1 MSTGR
6 DAWRL
11 AVGTLTTFRVQ
22 APAVVDRAVAGRAM
36 LLAPL
41 AALPLAMVPLL
52 AHAAVRWMGMPS
64 LLAAALTV
72 AVIAWLSRGLHLDG
86 LADTADGLAAS
97 YDRQRA
103 LEVMRRGDV
112 GPMGAAALVLVLLI
126 QTAGVS
132 DLLGWPSWDGP
143 ILAAVA
149 VVASRH
155 TLAWVCGSA
164 FPAAREQGLG
174 ATVAGT
180 VPMGAAAGVAAL
192 VAAAG
197 AAALAWCSPTDVVPW
212 PVAGWYAAPLTVA
225 AAVGAAWLVGVRCR
239 RRLGGVTG
247 DVLGAAVEVSL
258 AAGLV
263 VAATLR

>member
-11 AVGTLTTFRVQ
+11 AVGTLTAFRVQ
-22 APAVVDRAVAGRAM
+22 PPAVVDRAVAGRAM

-41 AALPLAMVPLL
+41 ATLPLAAIPLL
-52 AHAAVRWMGMPS
+52 AHVAVRWIGMPP

-97 YDRQRA
+97 FDRQRA

-126 QTAGVS
+126 QVAGIS

-149 VVASRH
+149 VLASRH
-155 TLAWVCGSA
+155 TLAWVCGPA
-164 FPAAREQGLG
+164 FPAARDEGLG

-180 VPMGAAAGVAAL
+180 VPVGAAAGV
-192 VAAAG
+192 V
-197 AAALAWCSPTDVVPW
+197 
-212 PVAGWYAAPLTVA
+212 GWYAASLTVV
-225 AAVGAAWLVGVRCR
+225 AAVGAAWLVAVRCR
-239 RRLGGVTG
+239 MRLGGVTG

-258 AAGLV
+258 AAGLI

>member
-22 APAVVDRAVAGRAM
+22 PPAVVDRAVAGRAM

-41 AALPLAMVPLL
+41 ATLPLAAVPLL
-52 AHAAVRWMGMPS
+52 THAAVRWIGMPP

-72 AVIAWLSRGLHLDG
+72 AVLAWLSRGLHLDG

-97 YDRQRA
+97 YDRQHA
-103 LEVMRRGDV
+103 LAVMRRGDA
-112 GPMGAAALVLVLLI
+112 GPMGATALALVLLI
-126 QTAGVS
+126 QTAAIS
-132 DLLGWPSWDGP
+132 DLVGWPGWDGP

-155 TLAWVCGSA
+155 TLAWVCGPS
-164 FPAAREQGLG
+164 FPAAREAGLG

-180 VPMGAAAGVAAL
+180 VPAGAAAGVSAL
-192 VAAAG
+192 VAMMG
-197 AAALAWCSPTDVVPW
+197 AAALAWFAPTDVVPW
-212 PVAGWYAAPLTVA
+212 PVLGWYAAPVTVV
-225 AAVGAAWLVGVRCR
+225 AAVGAAWMVAVRCR
-239 RRLGGVTG
+239 TRLGGVTG

-258 AAGLV
+258 AAGLI

>member
-11 AVGTLTTFRVQ
+11 AVGTLTAFRVQ
-22 APAVVDRAVAGRAM
+22 PPAVVDRAVAGRAM

-41 AALPLAMVPLL
+41 ATLPLAAVPLL
-52 AHAAVRWMGMPS
+52 AHVAVRWIGMPP

-97 YDRQRA
+97 FDRQRA

-126 QTAGVS
+126 QVAGIS

-149 VVASRH
+149 VLASRH
-155 TLAWVCGSA
+155 TLAWVCGPA
-164 FPAAREQGLG
+164 FPAARDEGLG

-180 VPMGAAAGVAAL
+180 VPVGAAAGVAAL
-192 VAAAG
+192 VAALG
-197 AAALAWCSPTDVVPW
+197 AVALRWLSPTDVVPW
-212 PVAGWYAAPLTVA
+212 PVVGWYAAPLTVV
-225 AAVGAAWLVGVRCR
+225 AAVGAAWLVAVRCR
-239 RRLGGVTG
+239 MRLGGVTG

-258 AAGLV
+258 AAGLI